1 MMAKVTFYPDY
12 GIELATCL
20 TGDAREILSCL
31 PPDLE
36 DDYHSLVHALST
48 RFDPEGKESK
58 YSAELMER
66 VCSNKEDVAT
76 FGHQIR
82 RLARKAY
89 PNNDLPER
97 VLIDLFI
104 RGLPSEEMKRHVSS
118 FEPNSLAEAIRRAT
132 LCETYGEKTN
142 KSKKPLPDDTIATIM
157 KTKPVQT
164 APPPTPQ
171 FQPPPQP
178 FQSPPPSFQ
187 PQVMPP
193 PLMQIPLNP

>member
-1 MMAKVTFYPDY
+1 
-12 GIELATCL
+12 
-20 TGDAREILSCL
+20 
-31 PPDLE
+31 
-36 DDYHSLVHALST
+36 
-48 RFDPEGKESK
+48 
-58 YSAELMER
+58 MER
-66 VCSNKEDVAT
+66 VCSSREDVAT

-132 LCETYGEKTN
+132 LCETYGEKTS
-142 KSKKPLPDDTIATIM
+142 KSKKPLPDDTVATIM

-164 APPPTPQ
+164 ALPPATQFQSPPPQLHPSPPQ
-171 FQPPPQP
+171 FQPPP
-178 FQSPPPSFQ
+178 PSFL
-187 PQVMPP
+187 PQAMPP
-193 PLMQIPLNP
+193 PLMQIPLSPPTPYPSLPRSDNAVLELKSRASDANRKGITLTNALRPPLPPIL